1 MQQYQFRCEIFFPS
15 ENCWSSEHF
24 KMGKNP
30 SSNTTATQLGTH
42 WRKKCIERGDW
53 FTSHY
58 DISLQK
64 EEWVSSSCPFFFLFA
79 LLMGS
84 NWNSNNYINYVHFS
98 SLECCKKVISCCS
111 FSKENVFSS
120 SQLLSKMC
128 FDSYVV
134 TNGLYTKKGV
144 GVKWIGSNSR

>member
-1 MQQYQFRCEIFFPS
+1 MQQYQFRCEIFFLLKIVEAVNISKWEKPF
-15 ENCWSSEHF
+15 F
-24 KMGKNP
+24 KH
-30 SSNTTATQLGTH
+30 TTATQLGTH
-42 WRKKCIERGDW
+42 WCKKCIERGDW